1 MTNVHTQAPPGTS
14 THPIPVTRVV
24 NDAKITPFHKRVFA
38 LCTLLMIVDGYD
50 MISYGSVVQ
59 TLMVE
64 WEMTAQQGG
73 YLGAAALV
81 GMLIGG
87 MFVAPLADRFGRKNL
102 LLGCLIASA
111 TFSLGCALSFNFE
124 TLFLARTLVGVALGA
139 MVPNFVAM
147 TGEFAPQRIR
157 SFAVCFVC
165 SVYSIGG
172 IIAGLLGIFLI
183 PNFGWNSVFWV
194 SVSFI
199 ILAPVVW
206 KLMPE
211 SPMFLSKLPARRAE
225 FENIISRISPNTD
238 PRRVVAVEQ
247 PKEQS
252 TPIVEIFRKGNALNT
267 LLIWVVFL
275 MTMLL
280 SYGLNTWL
288 PSLMTSAGYSLGS
301 GLFNLVVLNIGG
313 FLGAVLGGYLAD
325 RFNIKTVILA
335 YFVVA
340 TVSLASLALTQNSIL
355 VNILLIFAGATTV
368 GTLSVIHALA
378 AEYYPS
384 AIRSTGIGWAA
395 GIGRIGAIAGPVLGG
410 ALLGLALPF
419 SQNFLFVAIPGVIG
433 AIAIAFVNMSKA
445 TKDQA

>member
-1 MTNVHTQAPPGTS
+1 MTNLRTEAPPGTTTQTIS
-14 THPIPVTRVV
+14 VARVV
-24 NDAKITPFHKRVFA
+24 NQAQITPFHKRVFA

-64 WEMTAQQGG
+64 WEMSPQQGG
-73 YLGAAALV
+73 YLGAAALI

-87 MFVAPLADRFGRKNL
+87 IFVAPLADRFGRKNL
-102 LLGCLIASA
+102 LLGCLTASA
-111 TFSLGCALSFNFE
+111 LASLGCALSFNFE
-124 TLFLARTLVGVALGA
+124 TLFAARTLVGVALGA

-172 IIAGLLGIFLI
+172 IIAGLLGMFLI
-183 PNFGWNSVFWV
+183 PSFGWNSVFWV

-199 ILAPVVW
+199 VLAPVVW
-206 KLMPE
+206 KFLPE
-211 SPMFLSKLPARRAE
+211 SPMFLSKLPARRTE
-225 FENIISRISPNTD
+225 FEYIISRISPDTD
-238 PRRVVAVEQ
+238 PTRVVAVEQ

-252 TPIVEIFRKGNALNT
+252 APIVEIFRKGNGLNT

-288 PSLMTSAGYSLGS
+288 PTLMSSAGYSLGS

-313 FLGAVLGGYLAD
+313 FIGAVLGGWLAD
-325 RFNIKTVILA
+325 RFKIKTVILS
-335 YFVVA
+335 YFVIA
-340 TVSLASLALTQNSIL
+340 TISLASLALTQNDVI
-355 VNILLIFAGATTV
+355 VNILLMLAGATTV

-378 AEYYPS
+378 ADYYPS

-419 SQNFLFVAIPGVIG
+419 SQNFLAVAVPGIIG
-433 AIAIAFVNMSKA
+433 ALAMLFVNMSKA
-445 TKDQA
+445 SKEGH

>member
-1 MTNVHTQAPPGTS
+1 MTNLQIEPGRETS
-14 THPIPVTRVV
+14 RTIPVTQVV
-24 NDAKITPFHKRVFA
+24 NQATLTPFHKRVFA

-59 TLMVE
+59 TLIKE
-64 WEMTAQQGG
+64 WEMTTQQGG
-73 YLGAAALV
+73 YLGAAALI

-87 MFVAPLADRFGRKNL
+87 MFIAPLADRFGRKPL
-102 LLGCLIASA
+102 LIACLIGSA
-111 TFSLGCALSFNFE
+111 AGSLGCALAMNFE
-124 TLFLARTLVGVALGA
+124 TLFLFRTIVGIALGA

-147 TGEFAPQRIR
+147 TGEFAPARIR

-172 IIAGLLGIFLI
+172 IIAGLLGMYLI
-183 PNFGWNSVFWV
+183 PTFGWASVFWV

-199 ILAPVVW
+199 VLAPVVIFF
-206 KLMPE
+206 LPE
-211 SPMFLSKLPARRAE
+211 SPVFLSRFPHRRAE
-225 FENIISRISPNTD
+225 FESIIARVSPETD
-238 PRRVVAVEQ
+238 PGSVVPVEVRAESSA
-247 PKEQS
+247 PF
-252 TPIVEIFRKGNALNT
+252 VEILRRGNGLNT
-267 LLIWVVFL
+267 VLIWVVFL
-275 MTMLL
+275 TTMLL

-288 PSLMTSAGYSLGS
+288 PVLMSSAGYSLGS

-313 FLGAVLGGYLAD
+313 FLGAVLGGYLSD
-325 RFNIKTVILA
+325 RFGIKPVILS
-335 YFVVA
+335 YFLVA
-340 TVSLASLALTQNSIL
+340 TVSLASLSLTQNDIF
-355 VNILLIFAGATTV
+355 VNILLVFAGATTV

-419 SQNFLFVAIPGVIG
+419 SQNFLAVAVPGLIG
-433 AIAIAFVNMSKA
+433 LLAMAFVNMSRSAKGH
-445 TKDQA
+445 D

>member
-1 MTNVHTQAPPGTS
+1 MTNLHVETPLGTTPQS
-14 THPIPVTRVV
+14 ISVARVV
-24 NDAKITPFHKRVFA
+24 NQAKITPFHKRVFA

-59 TLMVE
+59 TLILE
-64 WEMTAQQGG
+64 WGMTPQQGG

-102 LLGCLIASA
+102 LLGCLIGSA
-111 TFSLGCALSFNFE
+111 TFSLACALAFNFE
-124 TLFLARTLVGVALGA
+124 TLFIARTLVGISLGA

-147 TGEFAPQRIR
+147 TGEFAPQRLR

-172 IIAGLLGIFLI
+172 IIAGLLGMFLI
-183 PNFGWNSVFWV
+183 PNFGWHSVFWV

-199 ILAPVVW
+199 VLAPVVW

-211 SPMFLSKLPARRAE
+211 SPMFLSKLPARRTE
-225 FENIISRISPNTD
+225 FESVISRISPETN
-238 PRRVVAVEQ
+238 PRAVIAVEE
-247 PKEQS
+247 PKQQS
-252 TPIVEIFRKGNALNT
+252 APFIEIFRRGNGSNT

-288 PSLMTSAGYSLGS
+288 PTLMASAGYSLGG

-325 RFNIKTVILA
+325 RFRIKNVILA

-340 TVSLASLALTQNSIL
+340 TLSLASLALTQNNLIVNLLL
-355 VNILLIFAGATTV
+355 VLAGATTV

-384 AIRSTGIGWAA
+384 AMRSTGIGWAA
-395 GIGRIGAIAGPVLGG
+395 GIGRLGAIAGPVLGG

-419 SQNFLFVAIPGVIG
+419 SQNFLAVAIPGVIG
-433 AIAIAFVNMSKA
+433 AIAMAFVNMSKA
-445 TKDQA
+445 TKDME

>member
-1 MTNVHTQAPPGTS
+1 MTNVHAQSSSGTS
-14 THPIPVTRVV
+14 TNLIPVTRVV
-24 NDAKITPFHKRVFA
+24 NNAKITPFHKRVIL

-59 TLMVE
+59 TLIIE
-64 WEMTAQQGG
+64 WGMTSQQGG
-73 YLGAAALV
+73 YLGAAALI

-87 MFVAPLADRFGRKNL
+87 MFVAPLADRFGRKTL
-102 LLGCLIASA
+102 LIGCLVASA
-111 TFSLGCALSFNFE
+111 CFSLGCALSFNFA
-124 TLFLARTLVGVALGA
+124 TLFIARTLVGVSLGA

-147 TGEFAPQRIR
+147 TGEFAPQRVR
-157 SFAVCFVC
+157 AFAVCFVS

-172 IIAGLLGIFLI
+172 IIAGLLGIYLI

-199 ILAPVVW
+199 VLVPIVW
-206 KLMPE
+206 KFLPE
-211 SPMFLSKLPARRAE
+211 SPMFLSKIPSRRDE
-225 FENIISRISPNTD
+225 FESIISKIAPEAD
-238 PRRVVAVEQ
+238 PSQVVSVEQ
-247 PKEQS
+247 SKERS
-252 TPIVEIFRKGNALNT
+252 APIVEILRKGTGFNT
-267 LLIWVVFL
+267 VLIWVVFL

-288 PSLMTSAGYSLGS
+288 PSLMASAGYSLGG

-313 FLGAVLGGYLAD
+313 FFGAILGGYLAD
-325 RFNIKTVILA
+325 RLSIKTVIFA

-340 TVSLASLALTQNSIL
+340 TASLASLAFTQNTIL
-355 VNILLIFAGATTV
+355 VNILLLFSGATTV
-368 GTLSVIHALA
+368 GTLAVIHALA

-433 AIAIAFVNMSKA
+433 AIAISIVNMSKA
-445 TKDQA
+445 SKDPS

>member
-1 MTNVHTQAPPGTS
+1 MSNLHTEVPPRT
-14 THPIPVTRVV
+14 PPAAIPVTRVV
-24 NDAKITPFHKRVFA
+24 NSAKVTSFHKRVFA

-59 TLMVE
+59 TLMIE
-64 WEMTAQQGG
+64 WDMSPQQGG

-87 MFVAPLADRFGRKNL
+87 MFVAPLADRYGRKRL
-102 LLGCLIASA
+102 LIACLIGSVVA
-111 TFSLGCALSFNFE
+111 SLGCALSFNFE
-124 TLFLARTLVGVALGA
+124 TLFLARMLVGVALGA

-147 TGEFAPQRIR
+147 TGEYAPQRIR

-172 IIAGLLGIFLI
+172 IIAGLLGMYLI
-183 PNFGWNSVFWV
+183 PNFGWESIFWV

-199 ILAPVVW
+199 VLVPIVW
-206 KLMPE
+206 RFLPE
-211 SPMFLSKLPARRAE
+211 SPMFLSKRPARRDE
-225 FENIISRISPNTD
+225 FEHVVSRISPETD
-238 PRRVVAVEQ
+238 ATTVVPVEV
-247 PKEQS
+247 KEEQG
-252 TPIVEIFRKGNALNT
+252 PPFVEIFRNGNGLNT
-267 LLIWVVFL
+267 VLIWIVFL

-288 PSLMTSAGYSLGS
+288 PSLMSSAGYSLGS

-325 RFNIKTVILA
+325 RLKIKTVILA
-335 YFVVA
+335 YFIVA
-340 TVSLASLALTQNSIL
+340 TLSLASLALTQNTVVVNLLL
-355 VNILLIFAGATTV
+355 VLAGATTV

-378 AEYYPS
+378 ADYYPS

-395 GIGRIGAIAGPVLGG
+395 GIGRIGAMAGPVLGG

-419 SQNFLFVAIPGVIG
+419 SQNFFAVAIPGIIG
-433 AIAIAFVNMSKA
+433 ALAMAFINMSKA
-445 TKDQA
+445 TKDQS

>member
-1 MTNVHTQAPPGTS
+1 MTNLQAGKSQATEK
-14 THPIPVTRVV
+14 TTPVTRVI
-24 NDAKITPFHKRVFA
+24 NNAKITPFHKRVFA
-38 LCTLLMIVDGYD
+38 LCTLLMVVDGYD

-59 TLMVE
+59 TLIVE
-64 WEMTAQQGG
+64 WQMTPQQGG
-73 YLGAAALV
+73 YLGAAALI

-102 LLGCLIASA
+102 LVGCLTASA
-111 TFSLGCALSFNFE
+111 VASLGCAMAFNFE
-124 TLFLARTLVGVALGA
+124 TLFIARTLVGVALGA

-147 TGEFAPQRIR
+147 TGEYAPQRIR

-172 IIAGLLGIFLI
+172 IAAGLMGMVLI
-183 PNFGWNSVFWV
+183 PNFGWRSIFWV

-199 ILAPVVW
+199 VLVPVVI
-206 KLMPE
+206 KFLPE
-211 SPMFLSKLPARRAE
+211 SPVFLSRFPRRRKE
-225 FENIISRISPNTD
+225 FEGIISHVSPSTD
-238 PRRVVAVEQ
+238 PTTVVAVEK
-247 PKEQS
+247 PEES
-252 TPIVEIFRKGNALNT
+252 SAPFIEIFRRGNGLNT

-275 MTMLL
+275 ATMLL

-288 PSLMTSAGYSLGS
+288 PTLMAGAGYSLGG

-313 FLGAVLGGYLAD
+313 FLGAVLGGVLAD
-325 RFNIKTVILA
+325 RLGIKPVILG
-335 YFVVA
+335 YFIVA
-340 TVSLASLALTQNSIL
+340 TISLASLSLTQNSVI
-355 VNILLIFAGATTV
+355 VNILLMFAGATTV

-395 GIGRIGAIAGPVLGG
+395 GIGRLGAIAGPVLGG

-419 SQNFLFVAIPGVIG
+419 SQNFLAVAIPGIIG
-433 AIAIAFVNMSKA
+433 ALAMALVNMSRSAKGEE
-445 TKDQA
+445 